1 MSGLGLVGGGKC
13 GDKRFKAKADGYKPS
28 VLSDLLGCPFCGAM
42 PIIERWHGG
51 GPLKR
56 LISCI
61 NEDCDVSPSVTGQR
75 PAEAIARWN
84 HRAT

>member
-1 MSGLGLVGGGKC
+1 MTQKKKDEKGRLIAVRSN
-13 GDKRFKAKADGYKPS
+13 
-28 VLSDLLGCPFCGAM
+28 DLLGCPFCGAI
-42 PIIERWHGG
+42 PIMERWHGG

-75 PAEAIARWN
+75 PSEAIARWN